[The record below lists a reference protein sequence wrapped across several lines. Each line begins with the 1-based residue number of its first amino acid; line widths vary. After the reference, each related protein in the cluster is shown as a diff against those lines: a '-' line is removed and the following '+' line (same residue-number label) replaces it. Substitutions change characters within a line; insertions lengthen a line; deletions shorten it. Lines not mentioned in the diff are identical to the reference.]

1 MPHHFIAKALNPNQN
16 LTMHEQII
24 QSIRQDRDRQLVDDT
39 LGVLVSAKYK
49 DAALAQVAAA
59 HMLPIEIVR
68 AIANDLLQT
77 ATGENLEDEE
87 FNAAINQ
94 VKWIEENIQDEG
106 LRLWKLQA
114 LARRYRRTCTQLQE
128 AYTKALINQKPV
140 EPVSI
145 REFRAQNRGRMKW
158 LIPGWIPASTTLL
171 IHGDG
176 GAGKTLFTYQI
187 FEAVVSTGI
196 WNGYPVEVGPALLVQ
211 TDEPG
216 LVTAERMD
224 IRAIGDDAPLQILG
238 DWSAGALPQL
248 AKYIEQNRPRLVVI
262 DSLSTINKDSIC
274 SEKDTEYARPLL
286 HLRDIAERFDTCLV
300 IIHHSNASGGVRG
313 TTAIKN
319 SVSEVWALRMD
330 GQHRRILAVE
340 KTRLGKPPGRYAFEF
355 DDSDFSYRLL
365 GEQDADNQIE
375 EVASQEERVRLWLY
389 EDNRFGLPWSAMEVS
404 EFLAIPQN
412 TSRRLLRELWAT
424 GRIHR
429 DRFNK
434 NRYYSYYAGELRD
447 FVNAEQ
453 TTIDCDT

>member
-1 MPHHFIAKALNPNQN
+1 
-16 LTMHEQII
+16 MHEQII

-224 IRAIGDDAPLQILG
+224 I
-238 DWSAGALPQL
+238 
-248 AKYIEQNRPRLVVI
+248 
-262 DSLSTINKDSIC
+262 
-274 SEKDTEYARPLL
+274 
-286 HLRDIAERFDTCLV
+286 
-300 IIHHSNASGGVRG
+300 
-313 TTAIKN
+313 
-319 SVSEVWALRMD
+319 
-330 GQHRRILAVE
+330 
-340 KTRLGKPPGRYAFEF
+340 
-355 DDSDFSYRLL
+355 
-365 GEQDADNQIE
+365 QIE

>member
-1 MPHHFIAKALNPNQN
+1 M
-16 LTMHEQII
+16 
-24 QSIRQDRDRQLVDDT
+24 
-39 LGVLVSAKYK
+39 
-49 DAALAQVAAA
+49 
-59 HMLPIEIVR
+59 
-68 AIANDLLQT
+68 
-77 ATGENLEDEE
+77 
-87 FNAAINQ
+87 
-94 VKWIEENIQDEG
+94 
-106 LRLWKLQA
+106 
-114 LARRYRRTCTQLQE
+114 
-128 AYTKALINQKPV
+128 
-140 EPVSI
+140 
-145 REFRAQNRGRMKW
+145 
-158 LIPGWIPASTTLL
+158 
-171 IHGDG
+171 
-176 GAGKTLFTYQI
+176 
-187 FEAVVSTGI
+187 
-196 WNGYPVEVGPALLVQ
+196 EVGPALLVQ

-248 AKYIEQNRPRLVVI
+248 AKYIEQNRPRLEVI

-319 SVSEVWALRMD
+319 SVSEEWSLRLD
-330 GQHRRILAVE
+330 GQHRRVLAVE
-340 KTRLGKPPGRYAFEF
+340 KKRLGNQPGRYAFEF

-453 TTIDCDT
+453 KIIECDT